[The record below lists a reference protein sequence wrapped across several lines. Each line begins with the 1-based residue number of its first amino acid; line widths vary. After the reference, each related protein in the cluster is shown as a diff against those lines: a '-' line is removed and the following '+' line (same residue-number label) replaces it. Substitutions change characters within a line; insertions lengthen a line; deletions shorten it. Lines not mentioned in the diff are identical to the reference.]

1 MDPLSITVS
10 VVTLIKVAGQASI
23 LLNQFC
29 IDVGGINA
37 TLSGL
42 LNDVAGFQQVLEGMK
57 ETFELEDIKA
67 NLTGHAGGHWENL
80 ARSLKDG
87 EETLRQ
93 LTSLLEAVN
102 KKTSFLDAPR
112 KVARMKGA
120 IEQIGMFREQ
130 IQSYRSA
137 LELSLSTI
145 ILSNQ
150 VTFQRSNEK
159 VSSQIL
165 LGLDK
170 LLDEFRRVGKSFN
183 AQIEELQNKPD
194 NQNEDRGNWL
204 VLLKNLREC
213 VRSAADVAS
222 TTSSTLAGDITHDE
236 NRSIKLGSDLG
247 DVFPKEPDEMMLRW
261 MSLNTIN
268 EDGVV
273 NEPSTSRVF
282 AEDYCDSDSDIETEM
297 IRALFDS
304 ANKMKEDDELT
315 KAESKL
321 RNCLSLCSEKSAR
334 KDGVT
339 RYEIL
344 EALVDTYWMMESWDK
359 AKSTMAERMSIS
371 ERNFGN
377 NDNAYLWDTLKL
389 AMLMMK
395 CNEYVEAQLQ
405 CRRALQGFRRLKE
418 PGFTGF
424 EKSLLLLVE
433 ICSVQGKH
441 DEQDAYA
448 TLLASHQAKQRA
460 IKDQVEKEPANSP
473 LIAPVPINP
482 ALRSAKTLLAKESEA
497 PQEQAKR
504 TLERTGD
511 VAVRPDAPP
520 HKLVTPPESSSRTV
534 FGISLGDL
542 YRRSRSAV
550 PILVYQCILAVDLFG
565 LESKGIYSKRS
576 PAPAMQQLKAL
587 FITGSAKADFR
598 DASNFQHDINAVA
611 DLLMHFFLELP
622 EPVLANNFYAKFII
636 AAGIDNG
643 INRRDTMHA
652 LVNLLPDTNYATLRA
667 LILHLH
673 RVMKASKFDH
683 ITLTQLSSCW
693 VPCLMG
699 RPKPGGRSDA
709 VQRANVFYTLLNN
722 VLDIFD
728 EV

>member
-42 LNDVAGFQQVLEGMK
+42 FNDVAGFQQVLEGMK

-87 EETLRQ
+87 EETLSQ

-102 KKTSFLDAPR
+102 KKTNFLDGPR

-120 IEQIGMFREQ
+120 IEQIGMFRDQ

-159 VSSQIL
+159 ISSQIL
-165 LGLDK
+165 LRFDT

-194 NQNEDRGNWL
+194 NQSDDRGNWL
-204 VLLKNLREC
+204 ILLRNLREC
-213 VRSAADVAS
+213 VRSAAEVAS

-236 NRSIKLGSDLG
+236 NRSLNLGSDLG

-261 MSLNTIN
+261 MSTNTIH

-273 NEPSTSRVF
+273 TEPSPSRAF

-304 ANKMKEDDELT
+304 ANKMKEDDDLT

-321 RNCLSLCSEKSAR
+321 RNCLSLSSEKSAR

-371 ERNFGN
+371 ERQLG
-377 NDNAYLWDTLKL
+377 DKDDAYLWDTLKL

-433 ICSVQGKH
+433 ICSVRGKH

-460 IKDQVEKEPANSP
+460 IKDQVEKEPADSP
-473 LIAPVPINP
+473 STAKVTIDPVVG
-482 ALRSAKTLLAKESEA
+482 SAETLVAKESKVL
-497 PQEQAKR
+497 QEGAR
-504 TLERTGD
+504 YTAERTGE
-511 VAVRPDAPP
+511 VAMRPGAPP
-520 HKLVTPPESSSRTV
+520 HKLVTTSQSSSTTV
-534 FGISLGDL
+534 FGVSLGDL
-542 YRRSRSAV
+542 YRHFRSPV
-550 PILVYQCILAVDLFG
+550 PILVHQCIQAVDLFG
-565 LESKGIYSKRS
+565 LESKGVYSKRIF
-576 PAPAMQQLKAL
+576 APRMWQLKAI
-587 FITGSAKADFR
+587 FTSGSAQTDFR
-598 DASNFQHDINAVA
+598 DASNFQHEINAVA
-611 DLLMHFFLELP
+611 DLLMHFFFELP
-622 EPVLANNFYAKFII
+622 EPVLTNEFYSRFII
-636 AAGIDNG
+636 AAGIDDG
-643 INRRDTMHA
+643 RMRRDTMHA
-652 LVNLLPDTNYATLRA
+652 LVNALPDTNYATLRV
-667 LILHLH
+667 LVLHLH

-683 ITLTQLSSCW
+683 VTLTQLSSCW

-699 RPKPGGRSDA
+699 RPRSGGMTDA

-722 VLDIFD
+722 VLQIFD
-728 EV
+728 ED